1 VGAERLRRSVVVRT
15 LSSILRTLT
24 MALTVTAAV
33 YAYRT
38 KQPEGRILNVPYDFR
53 MPTMERLR
61 RRVWNP
67 DEPRVFTPTIFGV
80 GWSLNLFQVVR
91 QLRGDTPPEDPPPE
105 DPQPDDGVV

>member
-1 VGAERLRRSVVVRT
+1 MGSLKMM
-15 LSSILRTLT
+15 LRTAT
-24 MALTVTAAV
+24 MALTVAAAV

-53 MPTMERLR
+53 MPTLERVR
-61 RRVWNP
+61 SRVWNR

-91 QLRGDTPPEDPPPE
+91 QLRGDGPPED
-105 DPQPDDGVV
+105 GAA

>member
-1 VGAERLRRSVVVRT
+1 MAGGRATQEVGGCEDVERDAADGDDGVDG
-15 LSSILRTLT
+15 
-24 MALTVTAAV
+24 AAAV

-80 GWSLNLFQVVR
+80 GWSLNFFQLVR
-91 QLRGDTPPEDPPPE
+91 QLRGDAPPKDPP
-105 DPQPDDGVV
+105 PDDGVV